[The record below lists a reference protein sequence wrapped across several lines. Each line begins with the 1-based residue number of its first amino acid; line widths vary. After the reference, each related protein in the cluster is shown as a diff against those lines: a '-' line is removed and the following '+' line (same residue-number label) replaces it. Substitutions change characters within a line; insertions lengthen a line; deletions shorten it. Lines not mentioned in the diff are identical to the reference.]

1 MSKNNLLK
9 ITLLAFFAILNTSC
23 FQDFEHTKIKTT
35 AKKAIEI
42 PENVLM
48 QVRFNSKTTTYT
60 KLAEEADEDGLDED
74 AKHFVM
80 AAAVP
85 IVRKDNHL
93 FRIYKN
99 GTYSLNIE
107 IETPD
112 FNPAREAFRNEFNRN
127 EWELGRISI
136 DNETITAFDTSGQ
149 VIFSDDNSNNPF
161 FDRLVDKI
169 MSDDD
174 FASKV
179 NIGNGLFTVS
189 AGAENFLDPK
199 LKPFFVGPNANT
211 SSFDGFI
218 IIEENVEDKMNHW
231 GNINIPSPEITSL
244 KPRNGMLKA
253 KASTIQEYSLDDTQ
267 QMINDTVS
275 KWNAGKNTA
284 DIHVYKAIDTV
295 SNALAAEVTYAGN
308 EQVLGLT
315 FYEVNDD
322 EQKTIKTA
330 YTEDYE
336 TNPVYDL
343 DMVNVESV
351 EYSDVQI
358 INTKKNNTDEN

>member
-1 MSKNNLLK
+1 MKKLHSLNILIMS
-9 ITLLAFFAILNTSC
+9 LLASLLVSC
-23 FQDFEHTKIKTT
+23 VQDFDYYERKTT
-35 AKKAIEI
+35 DKSAKRL
-42 PENVLM
+42 PEEVLI
-48 QVRFNSKTTTYT
+48 QLSFKTKTTTYS
-60 KLAEEADEDGLDED
+60 KLADDLDQDNLDED
-74 AKHFVM
+74 TKHFVL

-93 FRIYKN
+93 FRIYKD
-99 GTYSLNIE
+99 GTYSLIIE

-112 FNPAREAFRNEFNRN
+112 FNPAREAFRNEFSRN
-127 EWELGRISI
+127 DWELGRISI
-136 DNETITAFDTSGQ
+136 DNKTFTAFDTSGQ

-161 FDRLVDKI
+161 FNRLVDKI

-231 GNINIPSPEITSL
+231 GNINIPSPEITPL

-295 SNALAAEVTYAGN
+295 SNTLAAEVTYAGN

-358 INTKKNNTDEN
+358 INTKKNNDDEN